1 MITNKTLSKS
11 EEIIKEY
18 FCAGFTAEEISKRLR
33 IPYFAVIEAR
43 YNIIKKGYELP
54 ELKEEQFR

>member
-1 MITNKTLSKS
+1 MITNKSLTKS
-11 EEIIKEY
+11 EEIIKNY
-18 FCAGFTAEEISKRLR
+18 FCDGFTAEEISKRLR

-54 ELKEEQFR
+54 ELKEESL

>member
-11 EEIIKEY
+11 EKIIKEY
-18 FCAGFTAEEISKRLR
+18 FCAGFAAEEISKRLR

-43 YNIIKKGYELP
+43 YNIIKKGYKLP
-54 ELKEEQFR
+54 ELKEEEI